1 MKKMYTQHDVKEAMG
16 DGGLLDRK
24 GGGEEKRQKYSKLE
38 FKVLLL

>member
-24 GGGEEKRQKYSKLE
+24 GGGGEETEILQIRI
-38 FKVLLL
+38 

>member
-24 GGGEEKRQKYSKLE
+24 GGEEERQKYSKLE

>member
-24 GGGEEKRQKYSKLE
+24 GGGGGEETEILQIRI
-38 FKVLLL
+38 

>member
-24 GGGEEKRQKYSKLE
+24 GGGGKGEETEIL
-38 FKVLLL
+38 